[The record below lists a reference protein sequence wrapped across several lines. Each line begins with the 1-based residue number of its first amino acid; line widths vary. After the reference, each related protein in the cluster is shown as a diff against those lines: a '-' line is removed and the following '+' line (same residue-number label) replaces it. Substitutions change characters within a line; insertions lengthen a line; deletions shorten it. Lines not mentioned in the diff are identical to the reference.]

1 MTYSFVCRENV
12 AESAVRRGPHKK
24 ISAWTQFKFSIAMV
38 CTVTEKLCDLN
49 ERFGFP
55 TGEPLL
61 SGI

>member
-38 CTVTEKLCDLN
+38 CTVTEIVYVTHNNIKGSIAVLN
-49 ERFGFP
+49 
-55 TGEPLL
+55 
-61 SGI
+61 I